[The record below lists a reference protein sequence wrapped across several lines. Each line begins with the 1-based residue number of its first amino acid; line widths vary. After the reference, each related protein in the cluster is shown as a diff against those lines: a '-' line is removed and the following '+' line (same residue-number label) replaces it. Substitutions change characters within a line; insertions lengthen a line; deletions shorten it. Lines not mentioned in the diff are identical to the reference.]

1 MSLRLK
7 VWVLS
12 GLILIGLLVLTS
24 VGLFTLR
31 QATSDDNEARVKQLL
46 TSTYATVVEMEA
58 LAKEGVLS
66 DEQAQ
71 EIAARLLRENVY
83 HNSEYVYV
91 ADDNLDFIAAP
102 LDPQLHGTSFHE
114 FKDGNNKSVGEIML
128 QAVNSAGDNLA
139 SYHWTQR
146 QADGSIEEKLS
157 IAQRSPRWGW
167 FVGTGIGFNEVNAR
181 FWDSA
186 GSQLVICLIVSLF
199 IVVPVHFAVSKIK
212 IGLGGELRDVLGLV
226 RRVADGDLTESA
238 HVLDSADDSIYGSML
253 RMRHSMREI
262 MLALQSAAQSLDQVG
277 DDIVERAQTS
287 TAMAEEQS
295 STAIKIAASAE
306 EFNQQ
311 TRHAMGQAEDAKNQ
325 THSASS
331 TSEHGQRLISSA
343 VSKFTEIDQ
352 SVSTTQDSMD
362 TLANRVDNISAVVSV
377 ISAVAEQTNLLALN
391 AAIEAAR
398 AGEQG
403 RGFAVVADEV
413 RQLASRTTQATQ
425 EISESISAVQ
435 QSSQESK
442 SHMDAMVNELREGIK
457 QTREGGAIVESI
469 RSETQV
475 VEDIVSRIGQAMA
488 EHVEASGLIL
498 EYVSHMEASSQ
509 NTKSAAQGTLETSR
523 KIRDAAHQMS
533 EQLEQFT
540 L

>member
-1 MSLRLK
+1 M
-7 VWVLS
+7 WVLS
-12 GLILIGLLVLTS
+12 GLIFIGLLIITS

-46 TSTYATVVEMEA
+46 ASTYATVVEMEQ
-58 LAKEGVLS
+58 LAQEGVLS

-71 EIAARLLRENVY
+71 QIATRLLRDNIY
-83 HNSEYVYV
+83 HKSEYVYV
-91 ADDNLDFIAAP
+91 ADNDLNFIATP

-114 FKDGNNKSVGEIML
+114 FKDGDNKSVGEIL
-128 QAVNSAGDNLA
+128 LRAVNAAGNELA

-146 QADGSIEEKLS
+146 QEDGSIEDKLS

-167 FVGTGIGFNEVNAR
+167 FIGTGIGFNEVNAR

-186 GSQLVICLIVSLF
+186 SSQLLICIFLSVLIL
-199 IVVPVHFAVSKIK
+199 IPVQINATRIQR
-212 IGLGGELRDVLGLV
+212 GLGGELRDVQDLV
-226 RRVADGDLTESA
+226 RRVADGDLTEQATLLKAS
-238 HVLDSADDSIYGSML
+238 DDSIYGSVM
-253 RMRHSMREI
+253 RMRHSLRDI
-262 MLALQSAAQSLDQVG
+262 MSALTSAAQSLDQVG
-277 DDIVERAQTS
+277 DDIVDRAQTS

-295 STAIKIAASAE
+295 GTAVKIAASAE

-311 TRHAMGQAEDAKNQ
+311 TRHAMIQAEDAKQQ
-325 THSASS
+325 THAAST
-331 TSEHGQRLISSA
+331 TSENGQRLISSA
-343 VSKFTEIDQ
+343 VDKFTEIDH
-352 SVSTTQDSMD
+352 SVSTTQASID
-362 TLANRVDNISAVVSV
+362 TLASRVDNISAVVSV

-435 QSSQESK
+435 KSSQESK
-442 SHMDAMVNELREGIK
+442 GHMDAMVSELREGIE

-469 RSETQV
+469 RNETQS
-475 VEDIVSRIGQAMA
+475 VEDIVSRIGQAMS

-498 EYVSHMEASSQ
+498 DYVSHMEASSQ
-509 NTKSAAQGTLETSR
+509 NTKEAAQGTLATSR
-523 KIRDAAHQMS
+523 QIRDAAHQLS
-533 EQLEQFT
+533 DQLEQFR

>member
-7 VWVLS
+7 MWVLS
-12 GLILIGLLVLTS
+12 GLIFIGLLIITS

-46 TSTYATVVEMEA
+46 TSTYATVVEMEQ
-58 LAKEGVLS
+58 LAKEGVLT

-71 EIAARLLRENVY
+71 EIAARLLRENIY
-83 HNSEYVYV
+83 HKSEYVYV
-91 ADDNLDFIAAP
+91 ADKNLDFVAAP

-114 FKDGNNKSVGEIML
+114 FKDGDNKSVGEIL
-128 QAVNSAGDNLA
+128 LRAVNSAGNNLA
-139 SYHWTQR
+139 TYRWTQR

-157 IAQRSPRWGW
+157 IAQRTPRWGW

-186 GSQLVICLIVSLF
+186 GTQLLICLIISLF
-199 IVVPVHFAVSKIK
+199 IVLPVHFAESKIQK
-212 IGLGGELRDVLGLV
+212 GLGGELREVLGLV
-226 RRVADGDLTESA
+226 RRNADGDLTESA

-253 RMRHSMREI
+253 RMRHSLREI
-262 MLALQSAAQSLDQVG
+262 MLALQAAAQSLDQVG
-277 DDIVERAQTS
+277 DDIVDRAQTS

-295 STAIKIAASAE
+295 STAVKIAASAE

-325 THSASS
+325 THAASS
-331 TSEHGQRLISSA
+331 TSEHGKRLISSA
-343 VSKFTEIDQ
+343 VGKFTEIDQ
-352 SVSTTQDSMD
+352 SVSTTQASMD
-362 TLANRVDNISAVVSV
+362 TLASRVDNISAVVSV

-442 SHMDAMVNELREGIK
+442 NHMDAMVNELREGIE
-457 QTREGGAIVESI
+457 QTREGGKIVESI
-469 RSETQV
+469 RSETQT
-475 VEDIVSRIGQAMA
+475 VEDIVSRIGQAMS

-509 NTKSAAQGTLETSR
+509 STKSAAQGTLETSR
-523 KIRDAAHQMS
+523 QIRDAAHQLS
-533 EQLEQFT
+533 QQLEQFT